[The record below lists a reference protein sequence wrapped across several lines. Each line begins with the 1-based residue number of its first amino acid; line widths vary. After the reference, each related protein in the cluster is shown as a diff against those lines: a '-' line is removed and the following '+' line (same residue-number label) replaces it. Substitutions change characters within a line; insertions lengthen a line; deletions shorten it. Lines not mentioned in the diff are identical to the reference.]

1 MASERKP
8 DLREL
13 TKELRDLTWAEVK
26 AMTIQLGMQGSDLQ
40 KIEKSYNDDSER
52 FMNAMNLWLERDT
65 EASWKAV
72 AEALRAIQKNNLA
85 KKIAETFPS
94 LN

>member
-52 FMNAMNLWLERDT
+52 FIRFGEIRKSRT
-65 EASWKAV
+65 PRKPVSY
-72 AEALRAIQKNNLA
+72 
-85 KKIAETFPS
+85 PS
-94 LN
+94 N